1 VRIAV
6 LNVGSAT
13 WKVARVERTPG
24 GGEVVVRAQ
33 RETPPG
39 TDPTALLEEAFA
51 EVGVAPGT
59 VDAVGHRVV
68 HGGTV
73 FRASVLIDEDVER
86 RLEGLAALAPLHN
99 PPALRAIRAARA
111 LLPALPEVAVFDT
124 AFHAGRP
131 DASLREAI
139 PAELADEL
147 GIQRFGFHGIAHS
160 SLVEALA
167 REEGRTPAE
176 VSAVTLQLGGGC
188 SACAVRDGRSR
199 ETSMGFSPLEGL
211 VMPSRSGSLDPTVVL
226 HLIRSG
232 RSPDEVEALLDRS
245 SGLLGVGGSSD
256 VRALLAAEADGDAR
270 AALALE
276 LFVHR
281 IALVVGGYWTLL
293 GGAGALVF
301 GGGIGAG
308 SAEIRRRIA
317 AALRAW
323 DVLLDDERNAGGP
336 PGRLSPPDARG
347 VYAFHTD
354 EESPIARE
362 TARLVGEATGSAGD
376 RSDPGAHSAPG

>member
-6 LNVGSAT
+6 LNVGSVT
-13 WKVARVERTPG
+13 WKVARVEWTDAG
-24 GGEVVVRAQ
+24 AEVVVRAQ

-39 TDPTALLEEAFA
+39 NDPTALLEGAFA
-51 EVGVAPGT
+51 EVGVAPGS

-68 HGGTV
+68 HGGTA
-73 FRASVLIDEDVER
+73 FRAPVRIDEDVER

-99 PPALRAIRAARA
+99 PPALRAIRAART
-111 LLPALPEVAVFDT
+111 LLPGLPEVAVFDT
-124 AFHAGRP
+124 AFHASRP
-131 DASLREAI
+131 DASVREAI

-147 GIQRFGFHGIAHS
+147 GIQRFGFHGIAHA

-167 REEGRTPAE
+167 HEEGRAPAE

-226 HLIRSG
+226 QLIRSG
-232 RSPDEVEALLDRS
+232 RSPDEVEDLLGRS
-245 SGLLGVGGSSD
+245 SGLLGLGGSSD

-270 AALALE
+270 AALALAV
-276 LFVHR
+276 FVRR
-281 IALVVGGYWTLL
+281 IALIVGGYWTLL

-336 PGRLSPPDARG
+336 PGRISPAEARG

-354 EESPIARE
+354 EESAIARE
-362 TARLVGEATGSAGD
+362 TARLVGEATGSAAD